1 MTKST
6 KLRHCKQKK
15 KKPEKAE
22 KNKPPI
28 LVTERASSDDVA
40 TTSST
45 TDGLIGSTDGEAYGG
60 ASRSKSRTRKLG
72 GLCCCTAQT
81 ATLSPLDP
89 IDYGGIASTSANNG
103 MVGGLSRDS
112 RAASRTSRRGSSR
125 SQAKQPIDPDEPS
138 TSGTAERRP
147 STHFM
152 LDLPVVSTRCEYFYS
167 DFKTFLKKTDD
178 VLMVYD
184 QFCTHVLFLK
194 IVIICVSHSS

>member
-22 KNKPPI
+22 KTKPPI
-28 LVTERASSDDVA
+28 LVTTERPSTDEVA

-45 TDGLIGSTDGEAYGG
+45 TDALLGSSDGGG
-60 ASRSKSRTRKLG
+60 SSRSKSRNRRKL

-89 IDYGGIASTSANNG
+89 SDYGGIASTSANNG
-103 MVGGLSRDS
+103 MVGGGLSRES
-112 RAASRTSRRGSSR
+112 RAPSRTSRRGSSR
-125 SQAKQPIDPDEPS
+125 SQVKNQDPEEPS

-152 LDLPVVSTRCEYFYS
+152 LDLPVVSTRCKYFCFMFWFS
-167 DFKTFLKKTDD
+167 DIL
-178 VLMVYD
+178 
-184 QFCTHVLFLK
+184 
-194 IVIICVSHSS
+194 I